1 MKSKGYVQPISA
13 TFDLWQQLAR
23 AKASRD
29 RVATG
34 DLSGKIRRATVE
46 ARQPATDEW
55 RDVQHVSVDGV
66 LYPARWDNGTLVVVT
81 GQGNC

>member
-1 MKSKGYVQPISA
+1 MKTKGYVQPIA
-13 TFDLWQQLAR
+13 ETFDLWQQLAR

-29 RVATG
+29 RVAMG

-46 ARQPATDEW
+46 ARQPAGDEW
-55 RDVQHVSVDGV
+55 RNVQHVSVDGV
-66 LYPARWDNGTLVVVT
+66 LYPARYDNGMLVVMT